1 MARGVF
7 GRSEAEIDL
16 LVRGMRS
23 GIAFVGSGY
32 IGAGVADRGSP
43 GRVPTE
49 DRQSSAR
56 SARAF
61 PA

>member
-32 IGAGVADRGSP
+32 IGAGWPIADP
-43 GRVPTE
+43 L
-49 DRQSSAR
+49 
-56 SARAF
+56 
-61 PA
+61 